1 MRNNL
6 NNKPTINMENIT
18 EELEVRSQ
26 KLANQVRNLNEL
38 KAEKA
43 SVNKDFNERIKSI
56 ESIMG
61 IMAEEVQEAI
71 SKINTNMI
79 DFEKYKVE

>member
-1 MRNNL
+1 
-6 NNKPTINMENIT
+6 MENIT